1 MSYGKLQWTPVRI
14 RAIQGHRNFLVQEG
28 GMASMI
34 RTMYTFDMDFDVS
47 KVGDPMVHPCFSAM
61 PEGSPI
67 WEDFPR
73 VIYHTCDQA
82 AFLSIICNGLV
93 PGGVPH
99 KTGRAHNFNSTPPWK
114 AEMKKLQG
122 TRAGRPM
129 AIAFDTELLMQ
140 FGTKLFA
147 TDEAILSPDWVSN
160 VALMNACD
168 MRSGEFFF
176 VNRAYATHREAY
188 QAVLKEAKEHFYPT
202 DDLLSKMTMYLSSDA
217 ELNFEG
223 IKQRI
228 EFGKLLPFSR
238 KDWKSAGLWLHH
250 RQSGGND
257 KYSTDAC
264 GFQRHG
270 RHGKGGG
277 NWGKGHGRWGFEL
290 QMKDISVTQI

>member
-1 MSYGKLQWTPVRI
+1 
-14 RAIQGHRNFLVQEG
+14 
-28 GMASMI
+28 MASMI

-93 PGGVPH
+93 PGGFPH

-129 AIAFDTELLMQ
+129 AIAFDTELL
-140 FGTKLFA
+140 GTKLFA
-147 TDEAILSPDWVSN
+147 TGEAILSPDWVSN

-176 VNRAYATHREAY
+176 VNRAYATHRKAY
-188 QAVLKEAKEHFYPT
+188 QAVLKEAKEHFDPT
-202 DDLLSKMTMYLSSDA
+202 DDLLSKMTMYLSDA

-238 KDWKSAGLWLHH
+238 KEERIVEKSADIREGEPATGNQLV
-250 RQSGGND
+250 SGYTIA
-257 KYSTDAC
+257 KVAAMTSTVQMHAVSNTTDVMA
-264 GFQRHG
+264 
-270 RHGKGGG
+270 KGAAI
-277 NWGKGHGRWGFEL
+277 RE
-290 QMKDISVTQI
+290 KDMGDGALNCR